1 MPLTSFALH
10 PELRCGVGP
19 VINKSTA
26 LALDMLT
33 WCLLPITVPGSYK
46 LVFLRRK
53 EALLGYVCTGS
64 TMKISDCLCHHRH
77 CLQLLLWFSL
87 PGSKIPT
94 RSPST
99 VVGCIFQVEACNFM
113 YAEDVTSL
121 QYHKSDG
128 KYYCPAAVLPAEAL
142 TACPAYRAVM
152 LWPRQKKFLAF
163 G

>member
-1 MPLTSFALH
+1 MATYVPGAHEDLRLLTSS
-10 PELRCGVGP
+10 P
-19 VINKSTA
+19 T
-26 LALDMLT
+26 
-33 WCLLPITVPGSYK
+33 LPSVTFMVQP
-46 LVFLRRK
+46 L
-53 EALLGYVCTGS
+53 
-64 TMKISDCLCHHRH
+64 
-77 CLQLLLWFSL
+77 FSL

-99 VVGCIFQVEACNFM
+99 VVGCIFQVEVCNFM

-121 QYHKSDG
+121 QYHKSDR

-152 LWPRQKKFLAF
+152 LWPRQKKILAF